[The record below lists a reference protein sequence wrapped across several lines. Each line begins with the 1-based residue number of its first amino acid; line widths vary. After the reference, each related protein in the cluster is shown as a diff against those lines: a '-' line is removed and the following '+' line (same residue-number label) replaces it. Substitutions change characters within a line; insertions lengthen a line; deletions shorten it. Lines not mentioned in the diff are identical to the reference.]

1 METTVRGNSK
11 IVKIRRRKIRT
22 LEDKILDT
30 IIYVVL
36 TFVLFITM
44 YPFYYVL
51 IMSFNEG
58 VDAMRGGIYFFPR
71 VFTLENYA
79 SFLRD
84 PQWISALLVTAVRTV
99 TGTVLTVLLTCLVAY
114 GLSFSELVNRK
125 FYMVLIIISM
135 YFSGGLIPY
144 YVVLKN
150 LGLINHF
157 SVYIIPGMLN
167 LFFILVAISF
177 FKEIPKELRESCLL
191 DGANEIQVFFRMVLP
206 ISTALIATMSL
217 FVGVGHWN
225 AWFDSAFFVP
235 TNKSIRTLGY
245 ILVTVINKSQ
255 TSGSVNAAA
264 AGQMTT
270 TATNM
275 SIQMTAM
282 IIAVGPII
290 CAYPFLQRY
299 FVKGMMIGSVKG

>member
-1 METTVRGNSK
+1 METSVRKKGKNE
-11 IVKIRRRKIRT
+11 KIRRRRIHT
-22 LEDKILDT
+22 LEDVILDT
-30 IIYVVL
+30 INYVVL
-36 TFVLFITM
+36 TIVLIITL

-84 PQWISALLVTAVRTV
+84 PQWINAILITVIRTV
-99 TGTVLTVLLTCLVAY
+99 IGTVLTVLLTCLVAY
-114 GLSFSELVNRK
+114 GLSFAELVNRK
-125 FYMVLIIISM
+125 FYMVLIIVSM

-150 LGLINHF
+150 LGMINRF
-157 SVYIIPGMLN
+157 SVYIIPGLLN
-167 LFFILVAISF
+167 LFFVLVAISF
-177 FKEIPKELRESCLL
+177 FQEIPKELRESCLL
-191 DGANEIQVFFRMVLP
+191 DGANEVQIFIRMVLP
-206 ISTALIATMSL
+206 VSMALIATMAL
-217 FVGVGHWN
+217 FIGVGHWN

-235 TNKSIRTLGY
+235 TNKSLRTLGY

-264 AGQMTT
+264 AGQMSTT
-270 TATNM
+270 TTNM